1 MIGGLYLP
9 HIRNRASPT
18 VQVVIPPTSPGSLVF
33 PPNGFFFF
41 FKPFPPNGLGYGF
54 LSMTRMPELVR

>member
-9 HIRNRASPT
+9 HIHKRASPT

-33 PPNGFFFF
+33 PPNG
-41 FKPFPPNGLGYGF
+41 LGYGF